1 MEAVSSQRKFGAAD
15 GILNVVVVS
24 ATSKE
29 RSFTIHKMGVIPTDQ
44 QMAAA
49 ANIAFINPQ
58 ILNRARVR
66 SGSLLSSIANGA
78 QDEPGG
84 QPRRRLA
91 GVLGRRH

>member
-49 ANIAFINPQ
+49 ANIEFINPPD
-58 ILNRARVR
+58 LELGPREKR
-66 SGSLLSSIANGA
+66 SLLSSIANGA